1 MIRRTMMCC
10 VSLVVAG
17 LAVQAARAD
26 SLADVKKK
34 IESQSQS
41 HQTLRQEM
49 RMTTDMPGTAGKM
62 TSTGTMEFARRG
74 KDKWVMRSDT
84 VMKMPKQEG
93 QPELEP
99 MKSTAINDGQYLYSI
114 TDQGGQKTA
123 MKMKADQG
131 GQKAA
136 DPTGFG
142 EMEKQYDLKLL
153 PDEKVDGKNTWV
165 IEAKP
170 KQDQM
175 GGIDRVVMYYDQA
188 NGVAVKTVTYDK
200 AGKALST
207 IEMTKVEVDVK
218 IPDERFTV
226 PAGVQVT
233 DMTALT
239 ESQGAGASTS
249 QGSTQDDQAAAKSKP
264 SDKPKDDSGSATPPP
279 AQKAPAS
286 APAKPTPA
294 DKAKDATKKG
304 IKGLF

>member
-1 MIRRTMMCC
+1 MLRRTMMCC

-17 LAVQAARAD
+17 CAAQIVQAE
-26 SLADVKKK
+26 SLEDVKKK
-34 IESQSQS
+34 IGSQAQE

-49 RMTTDMPGTAGKM
+49 RMTMDMPGSTGKM

-74 KDKWVMRSDT
+74 KDKWVTRSDT

-93 QPELEP
+93 QPELGP
-99 MKSTAINDGQYLYSI
+99 MKTTAINDGQYLYNI

-136 DPTGFG
+136 ADPTGFA
-142 EMEKQYDLKLL
+142 EMEKHYDLKLL
-153 PDEKVDGKNTWV
+153 PDQKVDGKNTWV

-188 NGVAVKTVTYDK
+188 SGVAVKTVTYDK

-207 IEMTKVEVDVK
+207 IEITKVEVDVK

-233 DMTALT
+233 DMTAMT
-239 ESQGAGASTS
+239 APQDAGASTS
-249 QGSTQDDQAAAKSKP
+249 QGSAQDDQATKPKP
-264 SDKPKDDSGSATPPP
+264 SDKAKDDSGSATPPP
-279 AQKAPAS
+279 AQKEP
-286 APAKPTPA
+286 APAKPA